1 MRKLRLTPFLLWM
14 GWVLAIAVVAA
25 LVEPAAAHQSSIK
38 YVDITVDG
46 AAARVA
52 FTVAPPDVNEG
63 IGLAADAQPMV
74 GEVLAAAVAP
84 RAAAYV
90 QGWLGLTATG
100 QPCVAGAA
108 RARPD
113 LDGKFVVVEWT
124 ATCAAAIEVLR
135 VDLARFFALDQRH
148 EAIVTVHAP
157 GKPGEPG
164 IARAATPVLELRAGA
179 AASFTGWIGYGMDHI
194 YGGLDHVCFVLALL
208 LVVVLVRT
216 PEGWEARSLWPTL
229 RATAAII
236 TGFTL
241 AHSVSLIAA
250 SLGWIALPSRLVES
264 LIAASIV
271 YTAIENTVVPDV
283 RWRFAMTVGFG
294 LIHGLGFASMLAE
307 LLPAEDVLLP
317 LIGFN
322 IGVEIGQ
329 LTIVAVALPVF
340 AGVARWLGA
349 PRYRRTALAVAAIP
363 LALIGMKWLLERVFD
378 LPPLFDM

>member
-1 MRKLRLTPFLLWM
+1 MRWA
-14 GWVLAIAVVAA
+14 LAMAVVAA
-25 LVEPAAAHQSSIK
+25 LVVPAAAHQSSIK

-52 FTVAPPDVNEG
+52 LTVAPPDVNEG
-63 IGLAADAQPMV
+63 IGLAADAQPTV
-74 GEVLAAAVAP
+74 GEVLAAAVAA
-84 RAAAYV
+84 RTAAYV
-90 QGWLGLTATG
+90 RGWLALTAAG
-100 QPCVAGAA
+100 QPCVAGEA

-113 LDGKFVVVEWT
+113 PDGKFVVVEWT

-135 VDLARFFALDQRH
+135 VDLGRFFALDQRH
-148 EAIVTVHAP
+148 EAIVTMHAP
-157 GKPGEPG
+157 GKHGEPS
-164 IARAATPVLELRAGA
+164 IARVATPVLELRAGA
-179 AASFTGWIGYGMDHI
+179 EASFVAWIGYGMDHI

-216 PEGWEARSLWPTL
+216 PEGWQVRSLWPTL

-322 IGVEIGQ
+322 VGVEVGQ
-329 LTIVAVALPVF
+329 LTIVVVALPVF
-340 AGVARWLGA
+340 AGIARWLGA
-349 PRYRRTALAVAAIP
+349 SRYRRTALVVAAVP
-363 LALIGMKWLLERVFD
+363 LVLIGLKWLVERVFD
-378 LPPLFDM
+378 LPPLFGM